1 MIFASILVFSV
12 GDSLPL
18 YTVLTLRTM
27 VYTPVPLF
35 NIPLSNQLGNIVLSD
50 AIGALANF
58 VGKSTEIARKER
70 ALGVSLVVYEESL
83 SRSQVSEK

>member
-27 VYTPVPLF
+27 IYTPVPLL
-35 NIPLSNQLGNIVLSD
+35 NIPLSNQLRNIVFAN
-50 AIGALANF
+50 AIGTLADLI
-58 VGKSTEIARKER
+58 GKSTEIARKER
-70 ALGVSLVVYEESL
+70 AWGVSFAVYKESL
-83 SRSQVSEK
+83 PRSQVSEK

>member
-1 MIFASILVFSV
+1 MIFVSILVFSV

-27 VYTPVPLF
+27 VYTPVPLL
-35 NIPLSNQLGNIVLSD
+35 NIPLSNQLRNIVLSD
-50 AIGALANF
+50 AIGTLADLI
-58 VGKSTEIARKER
+58 GKSTEIAWKER

-83 SRSQVSEK
+83 PRSQVSEK